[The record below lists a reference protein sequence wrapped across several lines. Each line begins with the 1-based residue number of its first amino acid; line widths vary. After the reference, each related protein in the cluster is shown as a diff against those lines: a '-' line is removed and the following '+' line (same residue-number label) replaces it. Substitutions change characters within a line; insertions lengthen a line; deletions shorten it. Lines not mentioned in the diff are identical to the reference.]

1 MLEPK
6 FISDLKNLHWFFFN
20 LGWYHGLKWN
30 WIQVDF
36 RRLYFCWMRS
46 YQNVPLCS
54 ASKKEEIHFPNAD
67 HHAKIKSKCKDCSA
81 KGWKRIWCDS
91 TDWWHRWRR
100 LWHSV
105 EFSQIFFTLLP
116 PAHLWLMI
124 FFISKRHQ
132 EYIKSD
138 WNFTSFL
145 KNLS

>member
-1 MLEPK
+1 M
-6 FISDLKNLHWFFFN
+6 S
-20 LGWYHGLKWN
+20 
-30 WIQVDF
+30 
-36 RRLYFCWMRS
+36 S

-81 KGWKRIWCDS
+81 QGWKRIWCDS

-138 WNFTSFL
+138 WNFTEFFGKFKLIL
-145 KNLS
+145 KNFDFWRNWTSLLENYFTRTCLVL